1 VDSQVNNPFVQA
13 EALFFDGNK
22 RMAAGDNK
30 GAEDHFRLALMLVPN
45 FPEAMTNLALLRERA
60 GSFDEA
66 EFWYRKALT
75 LSPDILGI
83 HLNLGSMLL
92 KRKRLAETEA
102 IQRHAVRLA
111 PQSPEAWSGLGV
123 LLAFVQQEEEAE
135 ACYRT
140 ALALDPQF
148 RRAAFNL
155 SYLLLRQG
163 RWEEGW
169 LRMEAR
175 DHYDYLGRHFTFP
188 RWNGEALAGKTLV
201 IGTEGGHGDMVQF
214 GRYATILKDL
224 GARRITVIA
233 HPGAV
238 TLMHSIA
245 GVDDVLPLN
254 REVAVSGWDFWTP
267 AMSQPLVFNTRP
279 DTVPAPIPYLHAAP
293 ERVKYWAGRLPPPSA
308 GLRVGLSW
316 KGNPNFENDEDRSL
330 PSLATLAPLADIEG
344 VHFVSLQKGPGEAE
358 ALRPPAGMT
367 LLPLGAALDD
377 FADTA
382 ALLAN
387 MDLVISVDTA
397 IAHMSGAMGI
407 ACWTLLPDFRCD
419 WRWLT
424 QRTDTPWYPAMRL
437 FRQPAGGGW
446 DPVIA
451 AVADALR
458 TWKTDAVARA

>member
-1 VDSQVNNPFVQA
+1 V
-13 EALFFDGNK
+13 
-22 RMAAGDNK
+22 
-30 GAEDHFRLALMLVPN
+30 
-45 FPEAMTNLALLRERA
+45 
-60 GSFDEA
+60 
-66 EFWYRKALT
+66 
-75 LSPDILGI
+75 I
-83 HLNLGSMLL
+83 
-92 KRKRLAETEA
+92 
-102 IQRHAVRLA
+102 LA
-111 PQSPEAWSGLGV
+111 PQSPEAWSALGV
-123 LLAFVQQEEEAE
+123 LLAFIQQEEEAE

-140 ALALDPQF
+140 SLSLDPGF

-175 DHYDYLGRHFTFP
+175 DHYDYLGKHFTFP
-188 RWNGEALAGKTLV
+188 RWNGEALAGKSLV

-214 GRYATILKDL
+214 GRYATLLKEL
-224 GARRITVIA
+224 GAARITVIA

-238 TLMHSIA
+238 TLMQSIA
-245 GVDDVLPLN
+245 GVDEVLPLN
-254 REVAVSGWDFWTP
+254 QEVGVSGWDYWTP
-267 AMSQPLVFNTRP
+267 AMSQPMVFHTRP

-293 ERVKYWAGRLPPPSA
+293 ERIRFWAGQLPPS

-330 PSLATLAPLADIEG
+330 PSLAMLAPLAAIDG
-344 VHFVSLQKGPGEAE
+344 VQFVSLQKGPGQDE
-358 ALRPPAGMT
+358 ALLPPPGMS
-367 LLPLGAALDD
+367 LLPLGAGLDD

-382 ALLAN
+382 ALLVN

-407 ACWTLLPDFRCD
+407 PCWTLLPDFRCD

-424 QRTDTPWYPAMRL
+424 HRTDTPWYPQMRL

-446 DPVIA
+446 EAVIA
-451 AVADALR
+451 EVAAALR
-458 TWKTDAVARA
+458 LWKTNTHRVA